1 MKCPVCNAEAP
12 AGALFCQHCG
22 AKLGSSE
29 KGAGQVS
36 PASAPVSAQARAA
49 DPAAIKPG
57 PALAGR
63 RRQDVPEEILW
74 EDGYSP
80 KAMLVSAV
88 LCGVVSLLV
97 IVGTVWQIIR
107 QNPFWFWGLILL
119 VLIWSALLA
128 RLAAKR
134 LGIHYKLT
142 NQMFYHQRG
151 ILTRTT
157 DRIEVID
164 IDDITYTQGLFE
176 RLVNVGRIEVLSS
189 DRTNPKFCVEG
200 VENVEEVAK
209 TMDRARRAERIRRG
223 VSVDSLAP
231 GASSN

>member
-1 MKCPVCNAEAP
+1 MD
-12 AGALFCQHCG
+12 
-22 AKLGSSE
+22 
-29 KGAGQVS
+29 AGQRLPVAAS
-36 PASAPVSAQARAA
+36 TSPQTSEPASS
-49 DPAAIKPG
+49 G
-57 PALAGR
+57 PALTGR

-74 EDGYSP
+74 EGRYSP
-80 KAMLVSAV
+80 KGALGPGVGCVLASMALVVIAALLGRESIAWIFTF
-88 LCGVVSLLV
+88 VV
-97 IVGTVWQIIR
+97 VGALW
-107 QNPFWFWGLILL
+107 ILL
-119 VLIWSALLA
+119 LAWLA
-128 RLAAKR
+128 RKR

-157 DRIEVID
+157 DRVEVID

-176 RLVNVGRIEVLSS
+176 RLAKVGRIEILSS

-223 VSVDSLAP
+223 VSVESLTP
-231 GASSN
+231 GVSGN

>member
-1 MKCPVCNAEAP
+1 MGP
-12 AGALFCQHCG
+12 
-22 AKLGSSE
+22 SE
-29 KGAGQVS
+29 KGAGKA
-36 PASAPVSAQARAA
+36 PHASAPVSTQAGAA
-49 DPAAIKPG
+49 EPAAINPG

-63 RRQDVPEEILW
+63 RRQDVPEETLW
-74 EDGYSP
+74 EGRYSP
-80 KAMLVSAV
+80 KAALGPLVGCALASIAVVVIAAV
-88 LCGVVSLLV
+88 LGSGRVAWTVALVVV
-97 IVGTVWQIIR
+97 VAVW
-107 QNPFWFWGLILL
+107 
-119 VLIWSALLA
+119 
-128 RLAAKR
+128 LAALGLVARKR
-134 LGIHYKLT
+134 LGIRYKLT

-231 GASSN
+231 GA